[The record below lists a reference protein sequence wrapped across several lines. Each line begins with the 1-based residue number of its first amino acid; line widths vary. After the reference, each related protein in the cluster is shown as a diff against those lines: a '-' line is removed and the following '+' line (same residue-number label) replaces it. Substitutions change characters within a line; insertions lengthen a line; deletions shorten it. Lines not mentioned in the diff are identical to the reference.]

1 MNEQKKYRTWI
12 YHADKKPKIVTMTAE
27 EIEALQADGWQRRP
41 VEQNAA
47 VEENDRERDELLD
60 QFHDDPEQ
68 LSKDQLVTLG
78 RYLGVKMMKAWP
90 ADTLINKV
98 RSGLE

>member
-1 MNEQKKYRTWI
+1 MDQPMKLRTWI
-12 YHADKKPKIVTMTAE
+12 YHADHKPKLVNSTPAE
-27 EIEALQADGWQRRP
+27 LEVLQAEGWEFSP
-41 VEQNAA
+41 VDENAK

-90 ADTLINKV
+90 EETLINKV
-98 RSGLE
+98 NSGLE

>member
-1 MNEQKKYRTWI
+1 MTEKKNRTWV
-12 YHADKKPKIVTMTAE
+12 YHAEKKPKIVNMTTG
-27 EIEALQADGWQRRP
+27 EIEALEADGWERRP

-60 QFHDDPEQ
+60 QFHDDPSM
-68 LSKDQLVTLG
+68 LSKDQIVMLG